1 MPATSARVR
10 AWGLGLLLL
19 GADQVTKRLA
29 ASGLE
34 PSVPVDLL
42 GRVVRL
48 SLRRNSAAAFSIS
61 WGGPDFLLV
70 FSVAAAIAVAVLIW
84 RCRSC
89 SPLSLLALGAIMGGA
104 AGNAIDRIMH
114 GWVIDFIDIGAG
126 GFRWPTFN
134 VADIGITV
142 GGVLLVILH
151 GGRSRRGGKGG
162 AATDGEQA

>member
-1 MPATSARVR
+1 V
-10 AWGLGLLLL
+10 
-19 GADQVTKRLA
+19 DQLTKRLA
-29 ASGLE
+29 AAGLE
-34 PSVPVDLL
+34 AGSPVELL
-42 GRVVRL
+42 GPAVRL
-48 SLRRNSAAAFSIS
+48 SLRRNSAAAFSLS
-61 WGGPDFLLV
+61 WGGPEFLLV
-70 FSVAAAIAVAVLIW
+70 FSVAAAVAVAVMIW

-89 SPLSLLALGAIMGGA
+89 TPLSLLALGAIMGGA
-104 AGNAIDRIMH
+104 AGNAADRIMY

-151 GGRSRRGGKGG
+151 GGRSRRRGKGG